1 MWKLVKAMEN
11 SEFTNIMNIVSLLLL
26 EKEDGSLA
34 VNFHFNEDLLK
45 DLGVNTNILLE
56 NLDLDVL
63 RSFSEHV
70 FLVLEALIE
79 EDDRHDYIKA

>member
-1 MWKLVKAMEN
+1 MEN

-45 DLGVNTNILLE
+45 DLGVNTSILLE

>member
-1 MWKLVKAMEN
+1 MESN
-11 SEFTNIMNIVSLLLL
+11 DVVSVMDIVSLLLL

-34 VNFHFNEDLLK
+34 VNFQFNEDLLNN
-45 DLGVNTNILLE
+45 LGVNAKVLLE
-56 NLDLDVL
+56 NLDLGVL

-79 EDDRHDYIKA
+79 DDDRHDYIKA

>member
-45 DLGVNTNILLE
+45 DLGVNTNVLLE
-56 NLDLDVL
+56 NLDLGVL

>member
-1 MWKLVKAMEN
+1 MEN
-11 SEFTNIMNIVSLLLL
+11 NDVVSVMDIVSLLLL

-34 VNFHFNEDLLK
+34 VNFQFNEDLLNN
-45 DLGVNTNILLE
+45 LGVNAKVLLE
-56 NLDLDVL
+56 NLDLSVL

-79 EDDRHDYIKA
+79 DDDRHDYIKA

>member
-1 MWKLVKAMEN
+1 MEN
-11 SEFTNIMNIVSLLLL
+11 NDVVSVMDIVSLLLL

-34 VNFHFNEDLLK
+34 VNFQFNEDLLNN
-45 DLGVNTNILLE
+45 LGVNAKVLLE
-56 NLDLDVL
+56 NLDLGVL

-79 EDDRHDYIKA
+79 DDDRHDYIKA

>member
-1 MWKLVKAMEN
+1 MESN
-11 SEFTNIMNIVSLLLL
+11 DVVSVMDIVSLLLL

-34 VNFHFNEDLLK
+34 VNFQFNEDLLNN
-45 DLGVNTNILLE
+45 LGVNAKVLLE
-56 NLDLDVL
+56 NLDLSVL

-79 EDDRHDYIKA
+79 DDDRHDYIKA